1 MLSIILLAI
10 GLSMDAFSLSL
21 CFGTLN
27 LSLKKML
34 TLSIIVGLFHFIMPI
49 IGMNLAHAILKN
61 ILLNTKYIAFIVF
74 FALGLFMIFD
84 KEENSISKL
93 SNILSLFLF
102 GFLVSIDSF
111 VAGIGLEI
119 IYDNHVICAI
129 IFSAFSAL
137 FTLTGLLLGKYLN
150 NKIGKYAKILG
161 GIIIIALS
169 IQYLTK

>member
-1 MLSIILLAI
+1 
-10 GLSMDAFSLSL
+10 
-21 CFGTLN
+21 
-27 LSLKKML
+27 
-34 TLSIIVGLFHFIMPI
+34 
-49 IGMNLAHAILKN
+49 
-61 ILLNTKYIAFIVF
+61 
-74 FALGLFMIFD
+74 MIFD
-84 KEENSISKL
+84 KEEKSISKL

-102 GFLVSIDSF
+102 GFLVSVDSF